1 MEAQA
6 ADATTDSAPL
16 GVDIGGANLKL
27 SAASGQSLA
36 MNFPMWTDSE
46 KLAEALVC
54 QFGQFAAKYAI
65 RPSALA
71 VTMTGELADCFPTRS
86 VGVARIL
93 AQVAKAFP
101 ATDTHVYAVDGSWLT
116 PTAATQAPWRVAA
129 SNWHA
134 LANWAHR
141 SPIARGT
148 AAGAPQVLQAV
159 IDVGST
165 TVDIIPLD
173 SDGVATTAQT
183 DRQRLQLGQ
192 LVYTGM
198 QRTPV
203 AAMLQSV
210 LLHDVTCPVM
220 AERFATSDDAY
231 LSLGLVPEVPEDHDT
246 ADGQPRTMACA
257 RARLAR
263 MIGED
268 SETLAVADIESI
280 ARQVVEAQ
288 VVQVSDA
295 VARNVELQQL
305 TAVAPSSPS
314 SLPLA
319 QPALLISGHGR
330 PLIDRV
336 AQRLGIDCGRL
347 LWLDELISPA
357 AARVGPAL
365 AVAWLYEHQRRSTHP
380 TA

>member
-1 MEAQA
+1 
-6 ADATTDSAPL
+6 
-16 GVDIGGANLKL
+16 
-27 SAASGQSLA
+27 
-36 MNFPMWTDSE
+36 MWTDSE
-46 KLAEALVC
+46 RLGEALRC
-54 QFGQFAAKYAI
+54 QFEQFADQYSI

-71 VTMTGELADCFPTRS
+71 VTMTGELADCFPTRR
-86 VGVARIL
+86 VGVERIL
-93 AQVAKAFP
+93 SQIALAYP
-101 ATDTHVYAVDGSWLT
+101 PSDTHVYAVDGSWLT
-116 PTAATQAPWRVAA
+116 PAEAKRAPWQVAA

-141 SPIARGT
+141 SPIAT
-148 AAGAPQVLQAV
+148 AASSSPPPALQAV

-173 SDGVATTAQT
+173 SRGVATSAQT
-183 DRQRLQLGQ
+183 DRERLQLGQ

-210 LLHDVTCPVM
+210 RLHDVNCPLM

-231 LSLGLVPEVPEDHDT
+231 VSLGWVPEVPDDCDT
-246 ADGQPRTMACA
+246 ADGRPRTIDCA

-268 SETLAVADIESI
+268 TETLPIEDIESI
-280 ARQVVEAQ
+280 ARQIVDAQ
-288 VVQVSDA
+288 VVQVGDAMARNIDLRQFTA
-295 VARNVELQQL
+295 VARSN
-305 TAVAPSSPS
+305 SPS
-314 SLPLA
+314 IPSAQKA

-336 AQRLGIDCGRL
+336 AQRLGIDRGRM
-347 LWLDELISPA
+347 LWLDEMISPA

-365 AVAWLYEHQRRSTHP
+365 AVAWLYEHQRAVAQP
-380 TA
+380 TS